1 MTFYK
6 WNELQ
11 GKQKG
16 CDLSAEVQVVV
27 DKTDFESGHITFRIK
42 KNKEKKKIMVWMLE
56 NSPCCG
62 TRRNQDRVFVKN
74 QTRLLYSSSHLE
86 ESKNKIFRNAQSV
99 TWL

>member
-42 KNKEKKKIMVWMLE
+42 KNKEKKKSWFG
-56 NSPCCG
+56 CWK
-62 TRRNQDRVFVKN
+62 TRPVVEREE
-74 QTRLLYSSSHLE
+74 TRIECL
-86 ESKNKIFRNAQSV
+86 
-99 TWL
+99 